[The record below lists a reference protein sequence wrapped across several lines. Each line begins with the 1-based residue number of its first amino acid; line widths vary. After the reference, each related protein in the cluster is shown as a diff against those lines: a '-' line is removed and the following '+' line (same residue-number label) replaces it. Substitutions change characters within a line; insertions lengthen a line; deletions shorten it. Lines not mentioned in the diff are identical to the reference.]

1 MSEKNQRIFIR
12 VSAEEHK
19 QIKTKADAL
28 GLKISA
34 YIRMMALNGTIKK
47 GV

>member
-19 QIKTKADAL
+19 QIKAKADAL

-34 YIRMMALNGTIKK
+34 YIRMMALNGSIKRE
-47 GV
+47 V